1 MKKITVK
8 TTKSLIP
15 VFGSESQSF
24 KNGDIIE
31 VWSILRKEK
40 LYLAKITHVGKINSQ
55 IERLDN
61 GAISINSLASSKNLK
76 L

>member
-8 TTKSLIP
+8 TAKSLKPI
-15 VFGSESQSF
+15 FKTEFQTF

-31 VWSILRKEK
+31 VFNALTKEK
-40 LYLAKITHVGKINSQ
+40 HYLAKITHVGERRSQ

-61 GAISINSLASSKNLK
+61 GAISINSLASSRRI
-76 L
+76 

>member
-8 TTKSLIP
+8 TAKSMIP
-15 VFGSESQSF
+15 VFGSESQTF

-31 VWSILRKEK
+31 VWSALTKK
-40 LYLAKITHVGKINSQ
+40 KHFLAKITHAGERRSQ

-61 GAISINSLASSKNLK
+61 GAISINSLSTSKKLK
-76 L
+76 